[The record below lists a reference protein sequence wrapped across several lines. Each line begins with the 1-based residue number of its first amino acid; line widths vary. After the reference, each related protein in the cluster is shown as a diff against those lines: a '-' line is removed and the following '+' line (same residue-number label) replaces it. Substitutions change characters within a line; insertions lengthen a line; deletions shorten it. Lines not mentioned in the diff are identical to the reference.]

1 MLLVPLLTS
10 VYGAVNPVDGPKAS
24 SFISLSVQLGGSISS
39 TLLVTIF
46 DRRTSFHSDI
56 YRSAAHIGNP
66 LLSGILARP
75 HGLARVARLIALQA
89 TNSGFADAIFALIPV
104 AASALLAVFFLKHPR
119 PKPKLPLKAGVIVE
133 KGVAA

>member
-10 VYGAVNPVDGPKAS
+10 VYATVKPIDGPKAS

-56 YRSAAHIGNP
+56 NRSVATLSNP
-66 LLSGILARP
+66 LLHDLLATPHALAKIARIL
-75 HGLARVARLIALQA
+75 ALQA
-89 TNSGFADAIFALIPV
+89 SNAGFADAFFTLVPV
-104 AASALLAVFFLKHPR
+104 AASALIAVFFLVPFKTRVDPTT
-119 PKPKLPLKAGVIVE
+119 I
-133 KGVAA
+133 AAE